1 MTGLY
6 PHQSGIIDNCDVGAS
21 TQEYLPKSS
30 ITWLDRRQESGR
42 KTGYFGKWHLGLD
55 WQSKETGVEFDIC
68 RIESDR
74 LKHETR
80 IPEATVTERGQLKN
94 MQDPRSAKKSD
105 DDYVPFYKKLDS
117 IEKRFEYKV
126 TKKTMEFLEKNR
138 DKPWCVTASLVG
150 PHFPNSNPEP
160 FYIMYD
166 QVDIP
171 MPKSMYD
178 TFQNKPWYQ
187 SRKWWPSIDTEYFDE
202 HEWEKTIRAYYGSI
216 SLMDYFIGQILEKAK
231 ECSGGRKTIVI
242 FTSDHGKMLG
252 NHGKFDKHAYCYE
265 DVIRTPLLVCPDL
278 KGEQEKN
285 VCANNCNTLDIAQ
298 TFFELAGCK
307 CKNGRSL
314 FKISEDKKEKK
325 EDIYCNYYKYNGH
338 SFEIRAI
345 KEGNIKYSFIPQDID
360 ELYDLQNDPYE
371 MKNLSDD
378 FYYQGIKEELR
389 KKVFK
394 HMEETDDYLLE
405 ILEKLPEAGTVGKP
419 EYPKLKLD
427 YSK

>member
-231 ECSGGRKTIVI
+231 EYSGGRKTIVI
-242 FTSDHGKMLG
+242 FTSDHGEMLG

-360 ELYDLQNDPYE
+360 ELYDLSTDPNE
-371 MKNLSDD
+371 MINLSDD
-378 FYYQGIKEELR
+378 
-389 KKVFK
+389 
-394 HMEETDDYLLE
+394 YLCD
-405 ILEKLPEAGTVGKP
+405 ILDFLPEAGTIGKP
-419 EYPKLKLD
+419 EYPALKKNYD
-427 YSK
+427 NN

>member
-242 FTSDHGKMLG
+242 FTSDHGEMLG

-278 KGEQEKN
+278 KCEQEKN

-314 FKISEDKKEKK
+314 FKISKDKKEKK

-360 ELYDLQNDPYE
+360 ELYDLSTDPNE
-371 MKNLSDD
+371 MINLSDD
-378 FYYQGIKEELR
+378 
-389 KKVFK
+389 
-394 HMEETDDYLLE
+394 YLCD
-405 ILEKLPEAGTVGKP
+405 ILDFLPEAGTIGKP
-419 EYPKLKLD
+419 EYPALKKNYD
-427 YSK
+427 NN